1 MNESEG
7 YVVYFFPQALEAL
20 GDAIK
25 PYLREGPGGEHVL
38 CREID
43 TAGSLIEMTLDAST
57 PDGRSVAIEVMVPQ
71 SMVKLIVSARS
82 EAGFGFSPRV
92 APALMATLPPVAGAS
107 PAANAPPQA
116 LPQPVETPAVAKT
129 EMKASAE
136 SKLPPEG

>member
-38 CREID
+38 CSEID

-92 APALMATLPPVAGAS
+92 APALMATLPPVAGDA

-116 LPQPVETPAVAKT
+116 LPQSVETPAVAKT
-129 EMKASAE
+129 EVKASAE

>member
-92 APALMATLPPVAGAS
+92 APALMATLPPVAGGA
-107 PAANAPPQA
+107 PAADAAPQA
-116 LPQPVETPAVAKT
+116 LPQSVETPVVAKT
-129 EMKASAE
+129 EVKASAE